1 MKFNENT
8 LYNSNNKLIL
18 KTYHSVVE
26 PGKRVLRE
34 HHHTECELSLV
45 VSGSGTYSV
54 CGSEY
59 VFSTGDMF
67 LFGSNEAHCIT
78 EITSPLNLLNIQ
90 FEPFILWENA
100 ESIELLSIFY
110 MRNKNFKNLFLGND
124 TILQNFILD
133 IENEISRKYSGY
145 RIKTKYLLFSS
156 LIHIIRSYN
165 YVNNSSAYTYEYA
178 QSKKIKDA
186 ITYIDSNINNKLTL
200 KEIASTVCMAETYF
214 SSVFKKFNGISPWE
228 YITIKRV
235 EKAVDLIKNTNMTKL
250 EIAEKCGFSSS
261 SNFYKAFFNITGK
274 KPSDYTSSK

>member
-8 LYNSNNKLIL
+8 LYNSNNKIIL
-18 KTYHSVVE
+18 KTYHSSVE
-26 PGKRVLRE
+26 PGKRALRE

-54 CGSEY
+54 CEKDY
-59 VFSTGDMF
+59 TFSAGDMF

-78 EITSPLNLLNIQ
+78 DITSSLNLLNIQ
-90 FEPFILWENA
+90 FEPFILFENA
-100 ESIELLSIFY
+100 DNMELLNIFN
-110 MRNKNFKNLFLGND
+110 MRNKSFKNLFSAND
-124 TILQNFILD
+124 TVLQNFILD
-133 IENEISRKYSGY
+133 IENEISKKQDGY
-145 RIKTKYLLFSS
+145 RIKTRYLLFSS
-156 LIHIIRSYN
+156 LIHIIRSYD
-165 YVNNSSAYTYEYA
+165 YVNKSNTYTFEYS

-186 ITYIDSNINNKLTL
+186 ITYIDNNINNKLTL

-261 SNFYKAFFNITGK
+261 SNFYKAFFNITGNQ
-274 KPSDYTSSK
+274 PSDYSPNK